1 MLDHAALARSLSVH
15 PFFSGFDAP
24 VLDALVRAGA
34 TRRFE
39 RDETIFLK
47 GDAGDALYIVRRGQV
62 RIVTGSEDGRRL
74 TLNILGVSDLFGEIA
89 LFDGGARS
97 ADAVALERTEL
108 FAIGRRDLF
117 AVLQRFP
124 EAAMHLLG
132 LLCERLRWM
141 SDRVEER
148 SLLPLS
154 ARLARR
160 LASLSA
166 DYGEELLVSQEEL
179 ARYVGGTRESV
190 NRQLRDWQR
199 QGVVR
204 LGRGRVNVVDGC
216 RLPCDL
222 NAY

>member
-15 PFFSGFDAP
+15 PFFAGFAAP
-24 VLDALVRAGA
+24 ALDAFVHIGNN
-34 TRRFE
+34 RRFE

-47 GDAGDALYIVRRGQV
+47 GDAGDALYVVRRGQV
-62 RIVTGSEDGRRL
+62 RIVAGSEDGRRL
-74 TLNILGVSDLFGEIA
+74 ILNVLGVSDLFGEIA

-97 ADAVALERTEL
+97 ADAVASEPTEL
-108 FAIGRRDLF
+108 FTIGRRDFF

-124 EAAMHLLG
+124 EAAVHVLR

-148 SLLPLS
+148 SLLPLR

-160 LASLSA
+160 LVSLST
-166 DYGEELLVSQEEL
+166 DFGDELLVSQEEL
-179 ARYVGGTRESV
+179 ARFVGGTRESV
-190 NRQLRDWQR
+190 KRYLRDWQR

-204 LGRGRVNVVDGC
+204 LARGRVNVVDGYH
-216 RLPCDL
+216 LPCGFDT
-222 NAY
+222 Y